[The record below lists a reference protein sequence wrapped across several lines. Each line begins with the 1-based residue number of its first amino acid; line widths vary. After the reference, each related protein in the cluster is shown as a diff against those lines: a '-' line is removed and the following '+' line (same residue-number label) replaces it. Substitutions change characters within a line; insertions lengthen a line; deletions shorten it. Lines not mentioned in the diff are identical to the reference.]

1 MKKLISLFVAVAM
14 LASFSVSAQDTAPIQ
29 FSFFDFDA
37 PKTKDISGVR
47 FPAIYGK
54 QGGNIKGADLQLL
67 AWSEMESLQGVSFPL
82 VIAGG
87 NKITGDMTGVSVG
100 LLSWHLGNDTGA
112 NISAINLT
120 NNVKGMNWGFVNVAT
135 GYTVADVG
143 AVSISK
149 KSNFQL
155 GFFNMTDEIDGVQI
169 GLLNCAK
176 NGFLPCFPFVLWG
189 K

>member
-14 LASFSVSAQDTAPIQ
+14 LASFSVSAADTTPIQ
-29 FSFFDFDA
+29 FSFFDFNA
-37 PKTKDISGVR
+37 PKTKDVSGVR

-54 QGGNIKGADLQLL
+54 QGGNVKGVDFQLL

-87 NKITGDMTGVSVG
+87 NKISGDMTGVAFG
-100 LLSWHLGNDTGA
+100 LLSWHMGNDTGV
-112 NISAINLT
+112 NVSGVNLT
-120 NNVKGMNWGFVNVAT
+120 NNVKGLNWGFVNYAT

-143 AVSISK
+143 AVSIST

-155 GFFNMTDEIDGVQI
+155 GIFNKTDEIAGVQI
-169 GLLNCAK
+169 GLFNCAK